1 MNLATRCTACGTV
14 FRVVQD
20 QLRVSEGWVRCGRC
34 REVFNAVENL
44 VDAPLSAGASAM
56 TDAGMVTRR
65 AVVSAR
71 SAVAPLASAPESET
85 EPETALGPDADQRAQ
100 AVDRRDETPA
110 AAPGTADAAEA
121 DANANASA
129 NADIVIDP
137 NERSARSDAERP
149 ATAYWPANGLADGP
163 GDGPANGPA
172 PKVDSAAPGAGT
184 HTPPV
189 ATARLPSFLRQ
200 ADRAARWR
208 QPRVRAAL
216 AAAALLCAVGL
227 AAQVAHSWRDLAA
240 ARWPAT
246 APLLTAA
253 CQALGCTLGP
263 PRLIDALVVESSGLL
278 RVERSALYRLSV
290 TLRNREAYAIA
301 VPAVDLTLTDTRG
314 RVIAR
319 RTLRPDDLGAAGT
332 GGAPAGRELLLQ
344 ATLQARTDTPEQV
357 VAGYTIALFYP

>member
-121 DANANASA
+121 DANANA

-137 NERSARSDAERP
+137 DERSARSDAERP

-172 PKVDSAAPGAGT
+172 PTVDSAAPGAGT

-314 RVIAR
+314 RVLAR
-319 RTLRPDDLGAAGT
+319 RTLRPDDLGAAGID
-332 GGAPAGRELLLQ
+332 GAPAGRELLLQ
-344 ATLQARTDTPEQV
+344 ATLQARTDTPGQV